1 MSITLVEVSGI
12 PHALAALKQSKRH
25 YDLDEHLE
33 DIRFYREVSDERGF
47 ILPENNLCADAA
59 AKVVSDLTRLAK
71 WGAGVDQGDAGTRI
85 DAGHETLL
93 RYIDFTFAVR
103 NIGYATMADLD
114 SHAKRFDNRIVR
126 SSSRLASYDETET
139 CWWYND
145 KNLELGQAAEL
156 LGIEY
161 PDTFEYNN
169 ITWKRTANG
178 YVPLGYENDKDIVR
192 GNYPLHIPMSAVM
205 RINFV
210 DLRHIYMRRNIFT
223 HATPEL
229 KVDIEDLADQIEQA
243 IPYDLGKL
251 IRYDYAYDP
260 VTKTNRLAHIMSI
273 RKVIDESRLNLSS
286 GD

>member
-1 MSITLVEVSGI
+1 MSIELMEVSGI

-25 YDLDEHLE
+25 YSVEDHLI

-47 ILPENNLCADAA
+47 ILPEDELCADAA
-59 AKVVSDLTRLAK
+59 AKVENDLTKLAK
-71 WGAGVDQGDAGTRI
+71 WGAGVGQKESGSWI

-93 RYIDFTFAVR
+93 RYIDFTFAITNV
-103 NIGYATMADLD
+103 GYATMADLD

-126 SSSRLASYDETET
+126 SSSRLASYNETES
-139 CWWYND
+139 CWWYED
-145 KNLELGQAAEL
+145 KNLELGQVAEI
-156 LGIEY
+156 LGLEY

-169 ITWKRTANG
+169 LTWKRTANG

-210 DLRHIYMRRNIFT
+210 DLRHVYMRRNLYT

-229 KVDIEDLADQIEQA
+229 KVEIEDLANQIEIA

-260 VTKTNRLAHIMSI
+260 KINDYRLAHIMSI
-273 RKVIDESRLNLSS
+273 KKMIDESRI